1 MRTWTLRGTTTSYV
15 VGVPE
20 HGQWA
25 QLVAWGPGP
34 APVEV
39 VGTEHFVPR
48 ADVEP
53 LEYAVRGVRY
63 TAPVDLVVSGPD
75 GSDELR
81 PTFTH
86 PIHATRPA
94 HLPHAPTAISGVNPR
109 PGRFTDRMQPG
120 EPAMRAVHPS
130 NGPGEDGVGPA
141 GEVGVGEELGLEFVD
156 EVRGLGV
163 VLHYRMVGDVVE
175 RWVSVRNAGTEE
187 LTLHRHESA
196 GFVVP
201 VGNTVKYLWGE
212 WNSEFQQ
219 ASVTLP
225 RGRFT
230 IGSAQG
236 ITGHSYSPFLATDGD
251 VAYGV
256 QLAWSGSWEMSA
268 DVDTTGL
275 LRIQAGRS
283 ASSLG
288 TRLGPGET
296 WESPKA
302 VGACS
307 AEGPDGLAR
316 TFHEYARTGSR
327 KRVPKVLYNSWF
339 ATEFDIRAEHQLELA
354 RRAAGIGV
362 ETFVVDDG
370 WFVGR
375 SDDTGGLGDWEVDA
389 AKFPRGLDGFI
400 ADLHGLGLDF
410 GLWIEPESVS
420 PTSQLAQEHPE
431 WILRTPGRE
440 PVPVRNQLL
449 LDLSRDDVAEF
460 IWSTLDRLLSSYDIS
475 YLKWDAN
482 RPRLDTGDV
491 RRDVDGLAVRNL
503 YAILDR
509 LRTRH
514 PDVSVEGCAGGGA
527 RVDLGMAARVDTLW
541 PSDNTAPLDRL
552 KIQEGFRTGFAP
564 HLMSSWVTDAEG
576 THDGR
581 QRSLD
586 FRFHV
591 AMAGVLGIG
600 ADLSRWNDEQLK
612 TAARHIEQ
620 YKGFRELIAESKVYG
635 LGPGVQY
642 VGPRKSV
649 VFLWEAGDGNVRGT
663 LPTRPRR
670 VPLAGLDPAKNY
682 RVGEHAYPGSY
693 LLQVGV
699 VVDGSADSHCLVVE
713 SID

>member
-1 MRTWTLRGTTTSYV
+1 VKTWTLRGATTSYV
-15 VGVPE
+15 VGVPD

-25 QLVAWGPGP
+25 QLVAWGPHAVAEGP
-34 APVEV
+34 SVVTVE
-39 VGTEHFVPR
+39 GTEHFLPR

-63 TAPVDLVVSGPD
+63 GAPVDLVVSGPD

-81 PTFTH
+81 PLF
-86 PIHATRPA
+86 
-94 HLPHAPTAISGVNPR
+94 V
-109 PGRFTDRMQPG
+109 
-120 EPAMRAVHPS
+120 EAVAS
-130 NGPGEDGVGPA
+130 DD
-141 GEVGVGEELGLEFVD
+141 GLELTFAD
-156 EVRGLGV
+156 EVRRFSLL
-163 VLHYRMVGDVVE
+163 LHYGVHNDVVE
-175 RWVSVRNAGTEE
+175 RWVTVRNDGADE
-187 LTLHRHESA
+187 LTLHRHNSA

-201 VGNTVKYLWGE
+201 TGNTVKYLWGE

-219 ASVTLP
+219 AAVTLD

-236 ITGHSYSPFLATDGD
+236 ITGHSYSPYLVVDGEI
-251 VAYGV
+251 AYGV

-275 LRIQAGRS
+275 LRIQAGRMP
-283 ASSLG
+283 SSLG
-288 TRLGPGET
+288 LKLAAGET
-296 WESPKA
+296 WVSPKA

-307 AEGPDGLAR
+307 AEGADGLAR
-316 TFHEYARTGSR
+316 VFHDYERSLSR
-327 KRVPKVLYNSWF
+327 GRRSKVLYNSWF
-339 ATEFDIRAEHQLELA
+339 ATEFAIRAEHQLELA
-354 RRAAGIGV
+354 QRAASIGV

-375 SDDTGGLGDWEVDA
+375 SDDTGGLGDWEVDS
-389 AKFPRGLDGFI
+389 AKFPGGLDAFI
-400 ADLHGLGLDF
+400 EQLKGIGLDF

-420 PTSQLAQEHPE
+420 PSSQLATQHPE

-440 PVPVRNQLL
+440 PILIRNQLL

-460 IWSTLDRLLSSYDIS
+460 VWTTLDRLLSTYDIS

-482 RPRLDTGDV
+482 RPRLDSGDQ
-491 RRDVDGLAVRNL
+491 RRDLDGRVVANV
-503 YAILDR
+503 YGVLDR
-509 LRTRH
+509 IRAEH
-514 PDVSVEGCAGGGA
+514 SDVYVEGCAGGGA

-552 KIQEGFRTGFAP
+552 RIQRGFRTGFAP

-581 QRSLD
+581 ERSLD

-591 AMAGVLGIG
+591 AMSGVLGIG
-600 ADLSRWNDEQLK
+600 ADLSRWSDEQLK
-612 TAARHIEQ
+612 TATRHIEQ
-620 YKGFRELIAESKVYG
+620 YKGIRELVADSKVYG
-635 LGPGVQY
+635 LTAGVQY
-642 VGPRKSV
+642 VGTRRSV
-649 VFLWEAGDGNVRGT
+649 VFLWETGDGNVRGT
-663 LPTRPRR
+663 LPSRPRF

-682 RVGEHAYPGSY
+682 RVGDEIHPGSY

-699 VVDGSADSHCLVVE
+699 PFGERADSLCLVVE
-713 SID
+713 AVD

>member
-15 VGVPE
+15 VGVPS

-25 QLVAWGPGP
+25 QLVAWGPHDGL
-34 APVEV
+34 APVEIA
-39 VGTEHFVPR
+39 GTEHFVPR

-63 TAPVDLVVSGPD
+63 TSPVDLIVSGPD

-81 PTFTH
+81 PIFDEA
-86 PIHATRPA
+86 AT
-94 HLPHAPTAISGVNPR
+94 
-109 PGRFTDRMQPG
+109 G
-120 EPAMRAVHPS
+120 EPGAVA
-130 NGPGEDGVGPA
+130 PGT
-141 GEVGVGEELGLEFVD
+141 ELQLVFRD
-156 EVRGLGV
+156 AVRTV
-163 VLHYRMVGDVVE
+163 RVSLHYLVVGDVVE
-175 RWVSVRNAGTEE
+175 RWVSVGNDGTDG
-187 LTLHRHESA
+187 LTLHRHDSA

-201 VGNTVKYLWGE
+201 AGNTVKYLWGE

-275 LRIQAGRS
+275 LRVQAGRV
-283 ASSLG
+283 SSSQG
-288 TRLGPGET
+288 IALGPGET

-307 AEGPDGLAR
+307 AEGEDGLAR
-316 TFHEYARTGSR
+316 VFHDYERQQSRHRT
-327 KRVPKVLYNSWF
+327 PHVLYNSWF
-339 ATEFDIRAEHQLELA
+339 ATEFDIRADHQLELA

-375 SDDTGGLGDWEVDA
+375 SDDMGGLGDWDVDP
-389 AKFPRGLDGFI
+389 AKFPDGLDTFI
-400 ADLHGLGLDF
+400 GQLRELGLDF
-410 GLWIEPESVS
+410 GLWVEPESVS
-420 PTSQLAQEHPE
+420 PASQLAAEHPE
-431 WILRTPGRE
+431 WILRTPGQE

-449 LDLSRDDVAEF
+449 LDLSRDDVREF
-460 IWSTLDRLLSSYDIS
+460 IWDTLDRLLSTYDIK

-482 RPRLDTGDV
+482 RPRLDSGDQ
-491 RRDVDGLAVRNL
+491 RRDVDGLVVANL
-503 YAILDR
+503 YTILDR
-509 LRTRH
+509 LRAEH
-514 PDVSVEGCAGGGA
+514 PDVYLEGCAGGGA
-527 RVDLGMAARVDTLW
+527 RVDLGMASRVDTLW

-552 KIQEGFRTGFAP
+552 RIQEGFRTGFAP
-564 HLMSSWVTDAEG
+564 HLMSSWVTDAGG

-581 QRSLD
+581 ERSLD

-600 ADLSRWNDEQLK
+600 ADLSRWTDEQLK
-612 TAARHIEQ
+612 TATRQIEQ
-620 YKGFRELIAESKVYG
+620 YKGFRELIADSKVYG
-635 LGPGVQY
+635 LTAGVQY
-642 VGPRKSV
+642 VGAQRSV
-649 VFLWEAGDGNVRGT
+649 VFLWETGDGNVRGT
-663 LPTRPRR
+663 MPTRPRR
-670 VPLAGLDPAKNY
+670 VPLAGLDPVKNY
-682 RVGEHAYPGSY
+682 RVGSETHPGSY

-699 VVDGSADSHCLVVE
+699 AFDGPADSQCLIVE
-713 SID
+713 ALD

>member
-1 MRTWTLRGTTTSYV
+1 MRGTTTSYV

-20 HGQWA
+20 HGRWA
-25 QLVAWGPGP
+25 QLVAWAPGDGG

-63 TAPVDLVVSGPD
+63 TSPVELVVSGLD

-81 PTFTH
+81 PLFT
-86 PIHATRPA
+86 
-94 HLPHAPTAISGVNPR
+94 
-109 PGRFTDRMQPG
+109 
-120 EPAMRAVHPS
+120 
-130 NGPGEDGVGPA
+130 
-141 GEVGVGEELGLEFVD
+141 EVFESADELQLVFVD
-156 EVRGLGV
+156 EVRL

-175 RWVSVRNAGTEE
+175 RWVSVANEGTDQ
-187 LTLHRHESA
+187 LVLHRHDSA
-196 GFVVP
+196 AFVVP

-225 RGRFT
+225 RGRFV
-230 IGSAQG
+230 IGSSQG
-236 ITGHSYSPFLATDGD
+236 ITGHTYSPFLATDGD
-251 VAYGV
+251 VTYGV

-268 DVDTTGL
+268 EVDTTGL
-275 LRIQAGRS
+275 LRIQAGRT

-288 TRLGPGET
+288 LRLGPGET
-296 WESPKA
+296 WVSPKA
-302 VGACS
+302 VGTCS
-307 AEGPDGLAR
+307 AEGADGLAR
-316 TFHEYARTGSR
+316 VFHSYERGLSRGRT
-327 KRVPKVLYNSWF
+327 PHVLYNSWF

-375 SDDTGGLGDWEVDA
+375 SDDTGGLGDWEVDP
-389 AKFPRGLDGFI
+389 AKFPGGLDGFI
-400 ADLHGLGLDF
+400 SDLRGLGLGF

-420 PTSQLAQEHPE
+420 PRSRLAVEHPE
-431 WILRTPGRE
+431 WILRTAGRE
-440 PVPVRNQLL
+440 PVLIRNQLL

-460 IWSTLDRLLSSYDIS
+460 VWGTLDRLLSAYDIT

-482 RPRLDTGDV
+482 RPRLDAGDV
-491 RRDVDGLAVRNL
+491 RRDVDGLVVANL
-503 YAILDR
+503 YSVLDR
-509 LRTRH
+509 LRVQH
-514 PDVSVEGCAGGGA
+514 PGVYVEGCAGGGA
-527 RVDLGMAARVDTLW
+527 RVDLGMVARVDTLW

-552 KIQEGFRTGFAP
+552 RIQEGFRTGFAP
-564 HLMSSWVTDAEG
+564 QLMSSWVTDAVG

-581 QRSLD
+581 ERSLD
-586 FRFHV
+586 FRFRV

-600 ADLSRWNDEQLK
+600 ADLSRWTDDQLRI
-612 TAARHIEQ
+612 AARHIAQ
-620 YKGFRELIAESKVYG
+620 YKGFRDLVANGNVYG
-635 LGPGVQY
+635 LTHGVQY
-642 VGPRKSV
+642 VGDRRSV
-649 VFLWEAGDGNVRGT
+649 VLLWETGDGNVRGT

-682 RVGEHAYPGSY
+682 RVGDQTYPGSY
-693 LLQVGV
+693 LLQVGIAFDDT
-699 VVDGSADSHCLVVE
+699 VDSLCVAVE
-713 SID
+713 ALD